1 MPEHRKQPSKRQ
13 NQRAKQPFP
22 DPKIM
27 RKLRIIY
34 NDPDATD
41 SSDDE
46 PEPRKI
52 KRTIHEIPLPLLSVT
67 NSITTFTETT
77 SSCDETF
84 NKNVC
89 VLNKTCMESQK
100 PQKNRKRV
108 FTQNTSSK
116 KLPCGKYRGVRQ
128 RKWGK
133 WAAEI
138 RDPFRSTRLWLGTY
152 NTAEEASRAYENKRL
167 EFDAMAKA
175 QSCSKDCYSTASS
188 VVVPKTTTITTSDKC
203 NKPVPLLHKS
213 SSSTTLVE
221 SESIVSHTSPSSVLE
236 LDTLA
241 SNWIERGNLSCNEAT
256 ETCDL
261 VVELAELEI
270 PDLSTWNLPP
280 TSNIGASMS
289 EPNLEFDLDF
299 DLLPFDDFAKGIGD
313 LGGLE
318 DINIFG
324 FDDDDGPSELP
335 DFDFGDFV
343 GDEFASWIE
352 EPLNVTCA

>member
-1 MPEHRKQPSKRQ
+1 MAEHRKQPPKRQ
-13 NQRAKQPFP
+13 NQRAKQTFP
-22 DPKIM
+22 DPNMM
-27 RKLRIIY
+27 RKLRIVY

-52 KRTIHEIPLPLLSVT
+52 KRTIHEIPLPILSVT
-67 NSITTFTETT
+67 NSTITFTETT
-77 SSCDETF
+77 SSYDETI
-84 NKNVC
+84 NKSVG

-100 PQKNRKRV
+100 PQKKKRV
-108 FTQNTSSK
+108 FTQNSSSK

-152 NTAEEASRAYENKRL
+152 NTAEEASQACEKKRL

-188 VVVPKTTTITTSDKC
+188 VVLPKTTTITTSDKC
-203 NKPVPLLHKS
+203 NKPVSLLHKS

-221 SESIVSHTSPSSVLE
+221 SESMVSHTSPSSVLE
-236 LDTLA
+236 LDALA
-241 SNWIERGNLSCNEAT
+241 SNLIEKSNLSCNEAID
-256 ETCDL
+256 TCDL
-261 VVELAELEI
+261 VAELAELEI
-270 PDLSTWNLPP
+270 PDLGTWNLPP
-280 TSNIGASMS
+280 TSNVAASVS
-289 EPNLEFDLDF
+289 EPNFELDLDF
-299 DLLPFDDFAKGIGD
+299 DF
-313 LGGLE
+313 
-318 DINIFG
+318 
-324 FDDDDGPSELP
+324 ELP
-335 DFDFGDFV
+335 DFDFGDFIA
-343 GDEFASWIE
+343 DEFAGWIE

>member
-1 MPEHRKQPSKRQ
+1 MPEYLKQPSKRH

-22 DPKIM
+22 DPKMM

-41 SSDDE
+41 SSEDE
-46 PEPRKI
+46 AEPRKI
-52 KRTIHEIPLPLLSVT
+52 KRTIHEVPLPFVSVT
-67 NSITTFTETT
+67 NSTTTFTETT
-77 SSCDETF
+77 SSYDETI
-84 NKNVC
+84 NKSVG

-100 PQKNRKRV
+100 PQKKRKKV
-108 FTQNTSSK
+108 FAQNSSSK

-152 NTAEEASRAYENKRL
+152 NTAEEASQAYEKKRL

-188 VVVPKTTTITTSDKC
+188 VVAPKTTTTTTLDKC
-203 NKPVPLLHKS
+203 NNPVSLLHKS

-221 SESIVSHTSPSSVLE
+221 SESMVSHTSPSSVLE

-241 SNWIERGNLSCNEAT
+241 SNLIEKSNLSCNET
-256 ETCDL
+256 IETFDL
-261 VVELAELEI
+261 VAELAELEI

-280 TSNIGASMS
+280 TSNLAASMS
-289 EPNLEFDLDF
+289 EPSLELDLDF
-299 DLLPFDDFAKGIGD
+299 DLLPFDDFIKGIGD

-318 DINIFG
+318 DLNIIG
-324 FDDDDGPSELP
+324 FDDDGPSELP

-343 GDEFASWIE
+343 ADEFAGWIE